1 MKSTVIVLLLAFLT
15 FGSMAQ
21 GSQKENRES
30 KKAEM
35 KASLN
40 LTEEQSKAWDD
51 IHSSFK
57 AQMETLKSKEG
68 LSDDE
73 RRRAAKEVRAEQRT
87 AILDLLT
94 DEQEVILNEQK
105 RNHRKEKQKR
115 HKQKMSEELQ
125 LTPEQ
130 EKQMKDVN
138 QRYQEQIK
146 AVKADESL
154 TDEQKKSTIKNL
166 KSEKK
171 EVVKSLL
178 TEEQQAKMEE
188 LKKNKKKNEN

>member
-1 MKSTVIVLLLAFLT
+1 
-15 FGSMAQ
+15 MAQ